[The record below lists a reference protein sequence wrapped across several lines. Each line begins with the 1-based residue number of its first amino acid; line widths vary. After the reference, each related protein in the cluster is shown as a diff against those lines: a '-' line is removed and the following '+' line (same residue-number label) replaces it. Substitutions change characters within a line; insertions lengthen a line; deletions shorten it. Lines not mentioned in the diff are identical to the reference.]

1 MTNWLFTT
9 KTTGPFLERPGNFSG
24 PNANFVIK
32 TWCIIAQFL
41 ANKPVHFA
49 SLTLTDTFIVSF
61 SKFIDTVIMN
71 ANRANIK
78 ELFGPGAR
86 FSKVPVP
93 LPARNQIFKSKYKE

>member
-1 MTNWLFTT
+1 M
-9 KTTGPFLERPGNFSG
+9 
-24 PNANFVIK
+24 IK

-41 ANKPVHFA
+41 AHKSVHFA

-86 FSKVPVP
+86 FSKVPIINGPGKLSPFTLKIEVSIV
-93 LPARNQIFKSKYKE
+93 LHLTC